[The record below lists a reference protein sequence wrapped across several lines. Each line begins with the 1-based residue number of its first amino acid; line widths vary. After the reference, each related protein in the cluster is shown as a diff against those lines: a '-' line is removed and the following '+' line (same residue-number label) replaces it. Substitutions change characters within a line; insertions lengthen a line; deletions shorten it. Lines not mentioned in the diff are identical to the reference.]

1 MSGKRTRPRLS
12 SSSESEEQTPRQI
25 LEDRLEGLMDR
36 LAVWQMALPV
46 DEEMAQSTSK
56 VQREEQIKEVRDW
69 TQAFCEDVVRVQ
81 YVSPYRTPS

>member
-1 MSGKRTRPRLS
+1 
-12 SSSESEEQTPRQI
+12 
-25 LEDRLEGLMDR
+25 MDR

-81 YVSPYRTPS
+81 

>member
-1 MSGKRTRPRLS
+1 
-12 SSSESEEQTPRQI
+12 
-25 LEDRLEGLMDR
+25 MDR

-56 VQREEQIKEVRDW
+56 VQREEQIKQVRDW

-81 YVSPYRTPS
+81 YVSLPYSFMIHLLMILHQYQFFREAP